1 MSFLSNGLNPCQNI
15 PGEGARSLGSTLGF
29 KISSFAQYL
38 LLQLLNVTNVA
49 TFRKFCERK

>member
-1 MSFLSNGLNPCQNI
+1 MLLLSNGLNPCQNI
-15 PGEGARSLGSTLGF
+15 PGKGALFPGSTLGF

-38 LLQLLNVTNVA
+38 RLQPLNATNVA